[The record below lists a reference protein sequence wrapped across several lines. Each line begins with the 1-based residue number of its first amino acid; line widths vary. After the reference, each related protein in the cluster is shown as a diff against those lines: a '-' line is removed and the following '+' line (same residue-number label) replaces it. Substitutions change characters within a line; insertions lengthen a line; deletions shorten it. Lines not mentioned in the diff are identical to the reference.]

1 MSPYESIV
9 LARDLKESMAR
20 LVAIL
25 ATVFAISIS
34 SISCIKDD
42 MEEDG
47 KDVETDYTLGFG
59 EIPTSFGEGEG
70 AHLVLLFWVIP
81 TRSTCP
87 EAHNG
92 ATCICICAYYFV
104 YLGADC

>member
-47 KDVETDYTLGFG
+47 KMM
-59 EIPTSFGEGEG
+59 
-70 AHLVLLFWVIP
+70 
-81 TRSTCP
+81 
-87 EAHNG
+87 
-92 ATCICICAYYFV
+92 
-104 YLGADC
+104 